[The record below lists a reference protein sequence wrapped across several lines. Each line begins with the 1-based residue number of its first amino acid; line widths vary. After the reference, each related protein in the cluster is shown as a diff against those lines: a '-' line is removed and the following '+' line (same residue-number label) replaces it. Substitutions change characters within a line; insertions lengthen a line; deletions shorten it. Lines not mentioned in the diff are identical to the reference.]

1 MTNKPLSTSLL
12 LVLLFSQLGYS
23 QTGKITQKE
32 ISKMITAS
40 SDYMLNLKCEES
52 LNLAKKA
59 LNQAYQINDKA
70 LIAKAYNI
78 IGLNYEEFSDF
89 KKAITYYEKGLH
101 YANQTTNDTI
111 KDWLHNNLGSAYCFH
126 KLDFEKGIDH
136 YKKGLFYSK
145 KLKDTNEIIYTRL
158 NIASAYFEI
167 KDFQKGI
174 YYLKD
179 IENIVMES
187 DELEAKISLNSLLGS
202 YYTHTNNFKTAEAF
216 YQKALELCEK
226 NKIEFLQTNACEL
239 YKDFAQYYFKI
250 KDYKNAYLY
259 LDKYTTTKNKIY
271 NDQRIS
277 EVEKAGN
284 QIELDEYKRQISQI
298 ESEKQLQARSLHQS
312 RIIVVLF
319 IITLLFLLLFLF
331 SLYKNNE
338 IRKKINRD
346 LKTAN
351 KQLQKAKEQAE
362 EVSQLKSQF
371 ISTISH
377 ELRTPL
383 YGVVGI
389 TDIIAD
395 EHKELSNSS
404 YLKSL
409 KFSARYLLSLV
420 NDILQV
426 YKIDEKKITLDN
438 TAFNVI
444 EDLHQVTDSLMF
456 LAEKNQNKLTL
467 EVDEDIPQLLIGDRV
482 RLSQIFMNLIGNAL
496 KFTHNGQVKINVQL
510 LRTEGTFVYLQ
521 FEVIDNG
528 IGIAEADQ
536 EKVFEKFVQIERK
549 EDDYQGTGLGL
560 PIVKQLIGLFN
571 GEIHIESEENVGT
584 KMTFI
589 IGFESDKDKIKEY
602 TNDLEVDFVHQKSYK
617 ILVVEDNKINQL
629 VTKKILDDSNFESI
643 IVDNGYHAIELLE
656 KEPFD
661 IVLMDINMP
670 MINGFETTR
679 LIREK
684 GITIPVIALTAFDK
698 QEISEQVYASD
709 MNGIIIKPFEPKQLY
724 QMIVNLC
731 QPVA

>member
-1 MTNKPLSTSLL
+1 M
-12 LVLLFSQLGYS
+12 
-23 QTGKITQKE
+23 
-32 ISKMITAS
+32 
-40 SDYMLNLKCEES
+40 
-52 LNLAKKA
+52 
-59 LNQAYQINDKA
+59 
-70 LIAKAYNI
+70 
-78 IGLNYEEFSDF
+78 
-89 KKAITYYEKGLH
+89 
-101 YANQTTNDTI
+101 
-111 KDWLHNNLGSAYCFH
+111 
-126 KLDFEKGIDH
+126 
-136 YKKGLFYSK
+136 
-145 KLKDTNEIIYTRL
+145 
-158 NIASAYFEI
+158 
-167 KDFQKGI
+167 
-174 YYLKD
+174 
-179 IENIVMES
+179 
-187 DELEAKISLNSLLGS
+187 
-202 YYTHTNNFKTAEAF
+202 
-216 YQKALELCEK
+216 
-226 NKIEFLQTNACEL
+226 
-239 YKDFAQYYFKI
+239 
-250 KDYKNAYLY
+250 
-259 LDKYTTTKNKIY
+259 
-271 NDQRIS
+271 
-277 EVEKAGN
+277 
-284 QIELDEYKRQISQI
+284 
-298 ESEKQLQARSLHQS
+298 HQS

-656 KEPFD
+656 KESFD